1 MKKWCV
7 RLAWLFASLASASG
21 QSYNL
26 GTVAGGDLNN
36 GDGGPAAEASLSFP
50 EGIAIDAAGSI
61 YIADSDAHR
70 IRRIN
75 PSGDIETIAGDGF
88 PGFFGDGGTA
98 RESRLNKPYGLA
110 LDGNG
115 NLYIAD
121 LGNARVRRISPDG
134 RIKTVAGGGTIPPGG
149 DGDGGPAIAARLKE
163 PRNVAA
169 TPDGTLY
176 VSDFA
181 AHRVY
186 RIDARGTLTTVA
198 GTGEGGFSG
207 DGGPAIKAQLSNPAE
222 LAVDRNGALYI
233 ADSRNWRVR
242 RVQAGAIA
250 SVRVND
256 MRGAPIRLYA
266 VTGIALDSEDAL
278 YIADGRGNQTLKI
291 SPAGIV
297 SYLPIGSRNLAV
309 SAAGELYTVAGQTV
323 QRLLPD
329 GAVHIVAGQNSFA
342 RNGDGGPA
350 LEARLNMPS
359 ALAIDPDRNIYIA
372 DRVNNRVR
380 KIDSSGVITTIAGT
394 GERAYKG
401 NGGPAERS
409 ALSLPSGLCPDSAGT
424 LFVSDTDNH
433 VVRAIDKTGV
443 IRTVAGSGEPGF
455 TGDQD
460 SATNALLTSPS
471 GLALDPLGRLLI
483 ADSGNHRIRRIDQD
497 GRITTIAGT
506 GIAGFSGDGG
516 AATEAQLIAPA
527 SIAVDS
533 TGAVFIADTGNHRIR
548 RIASDGIIETLINGE
563 VTDLA
568 LPTAVAVD
576 PEGRL
581 WIADAANHVIRVW
594 KPDGSIETVAGT
606 GEPGFNGDEGP
617 GNTMQLRS
625 PAGIAIGPDGV
636 VLFSDSG
643 NHRIRALNP
652 ASETDPVEPEPLGQI
667 RAVNAA
673 SLREGPVTSGEIV
686 SVLDGPALAAP
697 QVTFDGTLAQVLFA
711 STGVLQVL
719 VPDLGGQSKTEMTL
733 VDGEFPVAS
742 LTLQVA
748 ASTPGIFTISGASG
762 PASATNEDGS
772 RNSASNPAPRGSILT
787 LYATGTSLPDKTPQ
801 VRVAGL
807 PAEVLFAGPAPGFSG
822 LLQINLRLPAG
833 YVPSGEVPVTLTSAG
848 VASQPGVVV
857 YLK

>member
-1 MKKWCV
+1 MKNWCV
-7 RLAWLFASLASASG
+7 RLAWLLACMTAVSA
-21 QSYNL
+21 QSYNVR
-26 GTVAGGDLNN
+26 TVAGSDVNN
-36 GDGGPAAEASLSFP
+36 GDGGPAAEASFSFP

-61 YIADSDAHR
+61 YIADSGAHR

-75 PSGDIETIAGDGF
+75 PSGDIETIAGDGS
-88 PGFFGDGGTA
+88 PGFLGDGGAA
-98 RESRLNKPYGLA
+98 RDSRLNKPYGLA
-110 LDGNG
+110 LDGSG

-134 RIKTVAGGGTIPPGG
+134 RIETVAGGGTIPPGG
-149 DGDGGPAIAARLKE
+149 DGDGGPAIAAQLKE
-163 PRNVAA
+163 PRNVTAS
-169 TPDGTLY
+169 PDGTLY

-186 RIDARGTLTTVA
+186 RVDTRGTLTTVA
-198 GTGEGGFSG
+198 GTGEAGFSG
-207 DGGPAIKAQLSNPAE
+207 DGGPAIKAQLSSPAE
-222 LAVDRNGALYI
+222 LAMDRNGALYI

-242 RVQAGAIA
+242 RVQGGTIA

-256 MRGAPIRLYA
+256 MQGAPVRLYA
-266 VTGIALDSEDAL
+266 VMGIALDSEGAL
-278 YIADGRGNQTLKI
+278 FIADDRGNQTLKI

-309 SAAGELYTVAGQTV
+309 SGAGELYTVAGQTL

-329 GAVHIVAGQNSFA
+329 GTVHIVAGQNSFA

-350 LEARLNMPS
+350 LEARLTGPS

-372 DRVNNRVR
+372 DRMNNRLR

-401 NGGPAERS
+401 NGGPAELS
-409 ALSLPSGLCPDSAGT
+409 ALSLPSGLCLDSAGM

-433 VVRAIDKTGV
+433 VIRAIDKAGV
-443 IRTVAGSGEPGF
+443 IRTVAGGGEPGF
-455 TGDQD
+455 AGDQG
-460 SATNALLTSPS
+460 SATNALLTSPR
-471 GLALDPLGRLLI
+471 GLAVDPLGRLLI
-483 ADSGNHRIRRIDQD
+483 ADSGNHRIRRIGED

-516 AATEAQLIAPA
+516 AAAEAQLTAPA
-527 SIAVDS
+527 AIAVDS
-533 TGAVFIADTGNHRIR
+533 TGAVFVADTGNHRIR
-548 RIASDGIIETLINGE
+548 RIAPNGIIETLINGE
-563 VTDLA
+563 VADLN
-568 LPTAVAVD
+568 LPTAIAIG

-581 WIADAANHVIRVW
+581 WIADAGNHVIRVW
-594 KPDGSIETVAGT
+594 KPDGSLETAAGT
-606 GEPGFNGDEGP
+606 GEPGFNGEEGP
-617 GNTMQLRS
+617 GNRMRLS
-625 PAGIAIGPDGV
+625 APSGIVVAPDGV
-636 VLFSDSG
+636 VLFSDSS
-643 NHRIRALNP
+643 NHRIRTLTP
-652 ASETDPVEPEPLGQI
+652 ASETGPIEPEPLGQI

-673 SLREGPVTSGEIV
+673 SLREGPVTPGEIV
-686 SVLDGPALAAP
+686 SILDGPALPAP
-697 QVTFDGTLAQVLFA
+697 RVTFDGTPAQVLFA

-719 VPDLGGQSKTEMTL
+719 VPDLGGRSETEITL
-733 VDGEFPVAS
+733 SDGEFPVAS
-742 LTLQVA
+742 LTLEVA
-748 ASTPGIFTISGASG
+748 GSAPGIFTVSGGSG

-772 RNSASNPAPRGSILT
+772 QNSASNPAPRGSILT
-787 LYATGTSLPDKTPQ
+787 LYATGTSPSDKTPQ

-807 PAEVLFAGPAPGFSG
+807 PAEILFAGPAPGFSG
-822 LLQINLRLPAG
+822 LFQINLRLPAG

>member
-1 MKKWCV
+1 
-7 RLAWLFASLASASG
+7 
-21 QSYNL
+21 
-26 GTVAGGDLNN
+26 
-36 GDGGPAAEASLSFP
+36 
-50 EGIAIDAAGSI
+50 
-61 YIADSDAHR
+61 
-70 IRRIN
+70 
-75 PSGDIETIAGDGF
+75 
-88 PGFFGDGGTA
+88 
-98 RESRLNKPYGLA
+98 
-110 LDGNG
+110 
-115 NLYIAD
+115 
-121 LGNARVRRISPDG
+121 
-134 RIKTVAGGGTIPPGG
+134 
-149 DGDGGPAIAARLKE
+149 
-163 PRNVAA
+163 
-169 TPDGTLY
+169 
-176 VSDFA
+176 
-181 AHRVY
+181 
-186 RIDARGTLTTVA
+186 
-198 GTGEGGFSG
+198 
-207 DGGPAIKAQLSNPAE
+207 
-222 LAVDRNGALYI
+222 
-233 ADSRNWRVR
+233 
-242 RVQAGAIA
+242 
-250 SVRVND
+250 
-256 MRGAPIRLYA
+256 
-266 VTGIALDSEDAL
+266 GIALDSEDAL
-278 YIADGRGNQTLKI
+278 FIADGRGNQTLKI

-297 SYLPIGSRNLAV
+297 SYLPVGSRNLAV

-323 QRLLPD
+323 QQLLPD
-329 GAVHIVAGQNSFA
+329 GTVHIVAGQNSFA

-401 NGGPAERS
+401 NGGPATLS
-409 ALSLPSGLCPDSAGT
+409 ALSLPGGLCLDSAGT

-433 VVRAIDKTGV
+433 VVRAIDKIGV

-455 TGDQD
+455 AGDQD
-460 SATNALLTSPS
+460 SATNALLTSPR

-548 RIASDGIIETLINGE
+548 RIAPDGIIETLINRE
-563 VTDLA
+563 VAGLN

-581 WIADAANHVIRVW
+581 WIADAGNHVIRVW

-606 GEPGFNGDEGP
+606 GEQGFNGEEGP
-617 GNTMQLRS
+617 GNKMQLS
-625 PAGIAIGPDGV
+625 APADIAVAPDGV
-636 VLFSDSG
+636 VLFSDSS
-643 NHRIRALNP
+643 NHRIRALTP

-667 RAVNAA
+667 RVVNAA

-697 QVTFDGTLAQVLFA
+697 QVTFDGTPAQVLFA

-719 VPDLGGQSKTEMTL
+719 VPDLGGRSETEMTL
-733 VDGEFPVAS
+733 ADGEFPVAS
-742 LTLQVA
+742 LTLEVA
-748 ASTPGIFTISGASG
+748 ASAPGIFTISGASG

-772 RNSASNPAPRGSILT
+772 QNSASNPAPRGSILT
-787 LYATGTSLPDKTPQ
+787 LYATGTSLPDETPQ

-807 PAEVLFAGPAPGFSG
+807 PAEVLFAGPAPGFGG